1 MAVFEI
7 VQYTKKD
14 PKGSITGKTL
24 RFEIFNGTY
33 KQARAKALSWAKEVS
48 KETHTEIYK
57 LPSNESVGSV
67 NSRNRKDPQYL
78 WFTKDMNAYEIRNDG
93 STGKKISHWW

>member
-7 VQYTKKD
+7 VQYTKD
-14 PKGSITGKTL
+14 PKGSITKTL

-48 KETHTEIYK
+48 KETNTEIYR
-57 LPSNESVGSV
+57 LPSNENLGHVS
-67 NSRNRKDPQYL
+67 SRNKRDPQYL
-78 WFTKDMNAYEIRNDG
+78 WFTKDMNAYVIRNDG
-93 STGKKISHWW
+93 STGKKISKWW